1 MRGKARTIGGCVIFR
16 IEGKLHIWREYNAVK
31 NSPLVSSIWDNKWLV
46 PENSH
51 VRACGLDGLHQI
63 ENWKSCNLPKQALVS
78 MPTIWENS
86 NLVDH
91 LIFENKDSSIK
102 LIKQEEDFYS
112 GILSY

>member
-1 MRGKARTIGGCVIFR
+1 
-16 IEGKLHIWREYNAVK
+16 
-31 NSPLVSSIWDNKWLV
+31 
-46 PENSH
+46 
-51 VRACGLDGLHQI
+51 
-63 ENWKSCNLPKQALVS
+63 

-91 LIFENKDSSIK
+91 LIFENKDSLIK